1 MPSRDGYTTI
11 ELKDNTQDI
20 LKTYKGTATYDE
32 AIQKLIANAKE
43 EEMYDK

>member
-20 LKTYKGTATYDE
+20 LKIYKGTATYDQ
-32 AIQKLIANAKE
+32 AILELMAKARGE
-43 EEMYDK
+43 NVCLK